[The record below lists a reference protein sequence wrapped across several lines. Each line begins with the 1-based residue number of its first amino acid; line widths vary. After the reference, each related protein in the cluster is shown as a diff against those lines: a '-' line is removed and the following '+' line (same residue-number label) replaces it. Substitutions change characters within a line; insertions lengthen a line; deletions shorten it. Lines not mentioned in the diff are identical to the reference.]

1 MPSFEQ
7 STGTLLKQQQ
17 STVLSQKQ
25 LRSLELLHLPL
36 PALESRLAQEL
47 TENPVLEE
55 GDISRDETDNG
66 GAEDVSPADE
76 PEDEALLA
84 EKAAEAD
91 EWSDEL
97 PLPGERET
105 PLQAGENWDLLGNS
119 PAPGPT
125 LREILLMEIDTTEI
139 PEELIPAVIEII
151 SALDNDG
158 YLRTNLADLAM
169 ICDASADEMETALH
183 LVQNIAPPG
192 VAARDLAECLALQL
206 ERQGGLTEKMKLLL
220 SSGLED
226 VAENRLSGL
235 EAKLG
240 VTRDELNAMLG
251 VLRSLNPAP
260 GGEFSPS
267 AAETVQPELEIV
279 RQEDGSYKVVALR
292 ENFRKLSVSKLY
304 EKLAEKENLS
314 PEDKAYLLEKIAS
327 AKELIKALAMR
338 DSTLLRL
345 GEVIA
350 EKQTAFLDKGV
361 SELKPLTM
369 KEAGELAGV
378 GESTVSRAAAEKY
391 VRTPHGV
398 FPLRFFF
405 SGGYGSGGDGCSFRA
420 VMEKIR
426 EMIAGEERSNPL
438 SDDKIAEKLNAAG
451 IDIARRT
458 VAKYRENMNIPPARK
473 RKSPYDGQ
481 R

>member
-1 MPSFEQ
+1 
-7 STGTLLKQQQ
+7 
-17 STVLSQKQ
+17 
-25 LRSLELLHLPL
+25 
-36 PALESRLAQEL
+36 
-47 TENPVLEE
+47 
-55 GDISRDETDNG
+55 
-66 GAEDVSPADE
+66 
-76 PEDEALLA
+76 
-84 EKAAEAD
+84 
-91 EWSDEL
+91 
-97 PLPGERET
+97 
-105 PLQAGENWDLLGNS
+105 
-119 PAPGPT
+119 
-125 LREILLMEIDTTEI
+125 
-139 PEELIPAVIEII
+139 
-151 SALDNDG
+151 
-158 YLRTNLADLAM
+158 
-169 ICDASADEMETALH
+169 
-183 LVQNIAPPG
+183 
-192 VAARDLAECLALQL
+192 
-206 ERQGGLTEKMKLLL
+206 MKLLL

-226 VAENRLSGL
+226 VAENRLTDL

-240 VTRDELNAMLG
+240 VTRDELNAMLS
-251 VLRSLNPAP
+251 VLRSLDPAP
-260 GGEFSPS
+260 GGEFSPRT
-267 AAETVQPELEIV
+267 AETVHPELEII
-279 RQEDGSYKVVALR
+279 RQEDGTYKVIALR

-304 EKLAEKENLS
+304 EKLAEKEGLP

-369 KEAGELAGV
+369 KDAGELVGV

-405 SGGYGSGGDGCSFRA
+405 SGGYGSGGESCSFRA

-473 RKSPYDGQ
+473 RKSP
-481 R
+481 